1 MKQAKQNKEDEAK
14 KKKAD
19 LEERMRKK
27 DETSGKRS
35 ENFHGISV
43 EFELNH
49 PNSKLSLLRT
59 FHNLENDVINVLM
72 LNLNFSERKRD
83 AG

>member
-43 EFELNH
+43 EFRIEPCH
-49 PNSKLSLLRT
+49 PNSKLSLWKMT
-59 FHNLENDVINVLM
+59 SSIY
-72 LNLNFSERKRD
+72 
-83 AG
+83 

>member
-35 ENFHGISV
+35 ENFHVISV
-43 EFELNH
+43 ELELNH

-59 FHNLENDVINVLM
+59 FHSLENDVINVLM